1 MNGYSTKGDHS
12 DLKGFNSLLKGAALK
27 GKKYCTPWEQIIFFK
42 SSPLWEGIAMSV
54 KEILFC
60 KIGLPLKRVVV
71 TL

>member
-1 MNGYSTKGDHS
+1 MDTLPREITQTWK
-12 DLKGFNSLLKGAALK
+12 DLTPFSRGLLWKQ
-27 GKKYCTPWEQIIFFK
+27 KKYCTPWEQIIFFK